1 MIMPKCQLP
10 LKLWKRRS
18 LCRHNIL
25 KKMLF
30 NFIISSRNR
39 SPAFGLFLKCIILY
53 PLYEKGQPSPIY
65 VSTTEKGHT
74 ALDRHLL
81 SVYRQLVQVQSPLP
95 VVYKN
100 TCYTETLVCI
110 LRPFSFLTCHQVVM

>member
-1 MIMPKCQLP
+1 MYQQRK
-10 LKLWKRRS
+10 
-18 LCRHNIL
+18 
-25 KKMLF
+25 
-30 NFIISSRNR
+30 
-39 SPAFGLFLKCIILY
+39 
-53 PLYEKGQPSPIY
+53 
-65 VSTTEKGHT
+65 KGHT

-110 LRPFSFLTCHQVVM
+110 LRPFSFLTCHQVVMEMGPFFAFDYARKVM